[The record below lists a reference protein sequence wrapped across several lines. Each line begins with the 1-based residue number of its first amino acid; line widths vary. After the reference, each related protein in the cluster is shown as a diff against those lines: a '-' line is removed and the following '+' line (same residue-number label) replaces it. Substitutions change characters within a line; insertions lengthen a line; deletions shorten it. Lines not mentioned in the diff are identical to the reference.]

1 MIEKISD
8 RPIRQAKVK
17 ALKERILTGIKEELE
32 IIKTDMS
39 ENSLEDSFFERFLKQ
54 GFALLKLS
62 DYVEKETAF
71 MLCEEEYPE
80 EDLVVY
86 RVPEKYIDIWL
97 QEDYNF
103 VSKFLF
109 EVEEDDFVCY
119 KLSDRYFAF
128 YFMSVFELMVY
139 DKNEQ

>member
-1 MIEKISD
+1 MKKYLIG
-8 RPIRQAKVK
+8 PIRQAKVK

-54 GFALLKLS
+54 GFALLKLK

-109 EVEEDDFVCY
+109 EVEEDDFVCH

-128 YFMSVFELMVY
+128 YFMSVFELIVY